1 MAGAD
6 NTSGRTQG
14 GRDQDGIRRRL
25 DTLGERL
32 AEVQARHAPTPPPDS
47 RARGEALG
55 HALRLGVELV
65 AGVAVGGFIGWA
77 LDRWLGTAPF
87 LMVVFLIL
95 GAVAG
100 IMNVIRTAK
109 AMQAKAAPPAGKDLP
124 ADVTD
129 DDDD

>member
-6 NTSGRTQG
+6 KTSGRETG

-32 AEVQARHAPTPPPDS
+32 AEAKARGAPPPHPEPK
-47 RARGEALG
+47 ARNEALG
-55 HALRLGVELV
+55 YALRLGVELV

-87 LMVVFLIL
+87 LMVVFLAL
-95 GAVAG
+95 GAAAG
-100 IMNVIRTAK
+100 ILNVIRTAK
-109 AMQAKAAPPAGKDLP
+109 AMQAKAAPAVNDLP
-124 ADVTD
+124 EDVD
-129 DDDD
+129 DEN

>member
-6 NTSGRTQG
+6 KTSGREPS

-32 AEVQARHAPTPPPDS
+32 AEVKARGAPPPQPEPK
-47 RARGEALG
+47 ARNEALG
-55 HALRLGVELV
+55 FAMRLGVELV

-87 LMVVFLIL
+87 LMVVFLLL
-95 GAVAG
+95 GAAAG
-100 IMNVIRTAK
+100 IVNVIRAAT
-109 AMQAKAAPPAGKDLP
+109 AMQAKAPPAGSDLP
-124 ADVTD
+124 KDVD
-129 DDDD
+129 DDED

>member
-6 NTSGRTQG
+6 KTSGRTQS
-14 GRDQDGIRRRL
+14 GRDQEGIGRRL

-32 AEVQARHAPTPPPDS
+32 AEVQARHAPPPPPDS

-55 HALRLGVELV
+55 YALRLGVELV

-77 LDRWLGTAPF
+77 LDRWLGSAPF
-87 LMVVFLIL
+87 LMVVFLVL
-95 GAVAG
+95 CAAAG
-100 IMNVIRTAK
+100 MMNVFRAAT
-109 AMQAKAAPPAGKDLP
+109 AMQAKAPPAGKDLP

-129 DDDD
+129 DDD

>member
-6 NTSGRTQG
+6 KTSGRKQS

-32 AEVQARHAPTPPPDS
+32 AEVQARHAPSPQPDS
-47 RARGEALG
+47 GARGEALG
-55 HALRLGVELV
+55 YALRLGVELV

-77 LDRWLGTAPF
+77 LDRWLGSAPF
-87 LMVVFLIL
+87 LMVVFLVL
-95 GAVAG
+95 GAAAG
-100 IMNVIRTAK
+100 MMNVFRAAT
-109 AMQAKAAPPAGKDLP
+109 AMQGKAPPAGKDLP

-129 DDDD
+129 DEN

>member
-6 NTSGRTQG
+6 NTSGRKQS

-32 AEVQARHAPTPPPDS
+32 AEVQARHAPTPPPDPG
-47 RARGEALG
+47 ARGEALG
-55 HALRLGVELV
+55 NALRLSTELV
-65 AGVAVGGFIGWA
+65 AGVAVGAFIGWA

-95 GAVAG
+95 GAIAG
-100 IMNVIRTAK
+100 ILNVVRTAK
-109 AMQAKAAPPAGKDLP
+109 AMQAKAPPAGKDLP
-124 ADVTD
+124 AEMTD

>member
-6 NTSGRTQG
+6 KTSGRASS

-32 AEVQARHAPTPPPDS
+32 EEVKARNAPPPQPDAT
-47 RARGEALG
+47 ARGEALG
-55 HALRLGVELV
+55 YALRLGVELV

-77 LDRWLGTAPF
+77 LDRWLGSAPF
-87 LMVVFLIL
+87 LMVVFLVL
-95 GAVAG
+95 GAAAG
-100 IMNVIRTAK
+100 MMNVFRAAR
-109 AMQAKAAPPAGKDLP
+109 AMQAKAPPAGKDLP

-129 DDDD
+129 DEN

>member
-6 NTSGRTQG
+6 KTSGRTQSD
-14 GRDQDGIRRRL
+14 RDQEGIRRRL

-32 AEVQARHAPTPPPDS
+32 AEVQARHAPPPPPDS

-55 HALRLGVELV
+55 YALRLGVELV

-77 LDRWLGTAPF
+77 LDRWLGSAPF
-87 LMVVFLIL
+87 LMVVFLVL
-95 GAVAG
+95 GAAAG
-100 IMNVIRTAK
+100 MMNVFRAAT
-109 AMQAKAAPPAGKDLP
+109 AMQSKALPAGKDLP

-129 DDDD
+129 DDD